1 MIGKT
6 KSGVVDKNLL
16 KNDLKGLALNRQS
29 MAHKG
34 KEWFRSADKS
44 LSDAADLETKALSLN
59 GEAKAA
65 SLARAEALRDFAH
78 GETVEGVRQIT
89 KQVDNIVIPR
99 SIARN
104 GENVLPKDAMTLHR
118 IALRV
123 GEDLSP
129 GEFEYILK
137 EQYDL
142 TLDGYAE
149 LMSSYLD

>member
-1 MIGKT
+1 MAEGKFGAEQLADGT
-6 KSGVVDKNLL
+6 QALLDGVQQLYDSKDDLVD
-16 KNDLKGLALNRQS
+16 
-29 MAHKG
+29 
-34 KEWFRSADKS
+34 
-44 LSDAADLETKALSLN
+44 
-59 GEAKAA
+59 
-65 SLARAEALRDFAH
+65 
-78 GETVEGVRQIT
+78 GVRQIT